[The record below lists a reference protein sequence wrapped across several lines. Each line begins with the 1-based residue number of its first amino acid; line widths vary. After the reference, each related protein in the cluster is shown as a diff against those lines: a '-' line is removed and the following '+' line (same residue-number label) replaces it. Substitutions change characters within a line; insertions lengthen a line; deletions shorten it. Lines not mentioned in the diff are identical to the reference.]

1 MSQDG
6 PRPTKRL
13 AELYRK
19 AVLYRKRADR
29 AVRRSNIARK
39 SFQHEIALES
49 KRQGLEAPAGVKAT

>member
-1 MSQDG
+1 MSESG
-6 PRPTKRL
+6 PRLTKRL

-49 KRQGLEAPAGVKAT
+49 KRQGMEPPTGVEAT